1 VRVADERPPRTAGDE
16 RTVLTE
22 LWHFH
27 RESLLRKVEDLTD
40 EQATRRLVASDTT
53 LLWLV
58 NHLGDATHLW
68 FVDRFAGADDP
79 LPPAEPTVLAA
90 VGRCRAQGALAD
102 RIIADH
108 DLEDLCATAV
118 HGDAAPVNLR
128 WVLTHMLEETARH
141 AGHAD
146 ILRELLDGSTG
157 R

>member
-1 VRVADERPPRTAGDE
+1 MGDERPPRSAGDE
-16 RTVLTE
+16 RTILTE
-22 LWHFH
+22 LWRYH
-27 RESLLRKVEDLTD
+27 RESLLRKVEGLSD
-40 EQATRRLVASDTT
+40 EEAGRRLVPSDTT
-53 LLWLV
+53 LLWLA

-68 FVDRFAGADDP
+68 FVDRFAGLDDP
-79 LPPAEPTVLAA
+79 LAPPADTVDGA
-90 VGRCRAQGALAD
+90 VQRCRSIGAAAD

-146 ILRELLDGSTG
+146 ILRELLDGTTG

>member
-1 VRVADERPPRTAGDE
+1 MADERPPRTAGDE
-16 RTVLTE
+16 RTILTE
-22 LWHFH
+22 LWRYH

-40 EQATRRLVASDTT
+40 AQATQRFVPSDTT

-68 FVDRFAGADDP
+68 FVDRFAGSDEP
-79 LPPAEPTVLAA
+79 LPPAADTVSEA
-90 VGRCRAQGALAD
+90 VERSRAQCGLAD
-102 RIIADH
+102 RIIAEH
-108 DLEDLCATAV
+108 DLDDRCSKAV
-118 HGDAAPVNLR
+118 HGDTEPVNLR

-146 ILRELLDGSTG
+146 ILRELLDGSAG